1 MEGYIVNP
9 TKLCGESAI
18 TYTLKGSEIK
28 AYKDFC
34 NIHKCCKSSVNVT
47 FSYESGI
54 GRTVK
59 VKCSGCG
66 EEADITDVSK
76 W

>member
-1 MEGYIVNP
+1 MTSFIISP
-9 TKLCGESAI
+9 TKLSSEANI

-28 AYKDFC
+28 AYNDFC
-34 NIHKCCKSSVNVT
+34 NLHKRCKGSINVT
-47 FSYESGI
+47 FSHESGL
-54 GRTVK
+54 GTTVK
-59 VKCSGCG
+59 VKCPGCG

>member
-1 MEGYIVNP
+1 MSGSQNP
-9 TKLCGESAI
+9 QEDTQV
-18 TYTLKGSEIK
+18 Y
-28 AYKDFC
+28 FC
-34 NIHKCCKSSVNVT
+34 NIHKCCKGSINVT
-47 FSYESGI
+47 FSHESGLGI
-54 GRTVK
+54 AVK